1 MAQWAKVPTP
11 KASRPEL
18 DPQDPYKVVGRKMTF
33 KSVQWHKHIHT
44 DIHVYMYTRHMVNL
58 AETPLLK
65 QTDSP
70 SLATNIAAQ
79 LGVGGCE
86 ALLHAGLSS

>member
-1 MAQWAKVPTP
+1 
-11 KASRPEL
+11 
-18 DPQDPYKVVGRKMTF
+18 MTF
-33 KSVQWHKHIHT
+33 MRVQWHKHIHT
-44 DIHVYMYTRHMVNL
+44 DIHVCMHTRHMVNL

-86 ALLHAGLSS
+86 ALLRAGLFSKPK